1 MAEPVNESARPR
13 WQIGAA
19 VAAWLLP
26 GLGHLLLGERR
37 RGVILMVTIAGLYL
51 AGLLVGGLDVIDS
64 REDSLWFAAQTIAG
78 PTTIIV
84 NYVHLGY
91 LKPRAEARIHDA
103 DAGAAGLRDRLPY
116 VRSIG
121 RVNEMGT
128 LFCAM
133 AGLLNLLVI
142 IDVIYRLDGHHV
154 PPEPALRGRVVR
166 RDGLSEGRGE

>member
-1 MAEPVNESARPR
+1 M
-13 WQIGAA
+13 
-19 VAAWLLP
+19 L
-26 GLGHLLLGERR
+26 
-37 RGVILMVTIAGLYL
+37 TIAALYL
-51 AGLLVGGLDVIDS
+51 AGLLVGGLDVVDS

-78 PTTIIV
+78 PTTIVV

-91 LKPRAEARIHDA
+91 LKPRAEAAIHRA
-103 DAGAAGLRDRLPY
+103 ERDAGGARDALPY

-142 IDVIYRLDGHHV
+142 IDVIYRLDGNHV
-154 PPEPALRGRVVR
+154 PAEPALRGRVVR
-166 RDGLSEGRGE
+166 REGLSE

>member
-1 MAEPVNESARPR
+1 VADQANESARPR

-37 RGVILMVTIAGLYL
+37 RGVIIMTAIGALYL
-51 AGLLVGGLDVIDS
+51 GGLLIGGVDVIDS
-64 REDSLWFAAQTIAG
+64 REDSLWFAAQTVAG
-78 PTTIIV
+78 PTTIVI
-84 NYVHLGY
+84 NYAHLGY
-91 LKPRAEARIHDA
+91 LKPRAEARIHELDA
-103 DAGAAGLRDRLPY
+103 ARLHDELPY

-142 IDVIYRLDGHHV
+142 IDVIYRLEGNHAQ
-154 PPEPALRGRVVR
+154 PAPALRGRVVQR
-166 RDGLSEGRGE
+166 EDLGGGDGA